1 MELLK
6 QEMELFSYLQ
16 TSDQKTSFTKVF
28 LCNPKSPNQVRETG
42 NRIIETGNGIIYLLT
57 DF

>member
-16 TSDQKTSFTKVF
+16 TSDQKLLLQKFFYATRRVQTKF
-28 LCNPKSPNQVRETG
+28 EKQE
-42 NRIIETGNGIIYLLT
+42 IELLKQEMELL
-57 DF
+57 